1 MVHTSCKSCQV
12 HSDSTLEYKNSNCRN
27 QFFFAN
33 KTLLGR
39 SAGLLVGH
47 VTPLV
52 ASTNRHKL
60 GHLVANETS
69 FHVETTS
76 FYLKSIFIYVS
87 I

>member
-1 MVHTSCKSCQV
+1 M
-12 HSDSTLEYKNSNCRN
+12 
-27 QFFFAN
+27 
-33 KTLLGR
+33 GR
-39 SAGLLVGH
+39 SAELLVGH

-60 GHLVANETS
+60 GHLVADETS